1 MKHLIR
7 IVTHSIVAAT
17 GMLFFVNVFETP
29 WILAGYTLLTML
41 LVAFLSIL
49 RNKSEAFWFFLGCH
63 LILLLGGSFL
73 IGIASAYK
81 GYIAVWCFWIV
92 YSAILRLV
100 PKARN
105 LDEPSTLYIVLL
117 VVEYLII
124 SVLELGIVL
133 QYISLICAVLVF
145 LLYLLYGNLKSM
157 DEFIYLGGFS
167 SAIDEQGIR
176 KLNGR
181 VSLLYTGLLGV
192 LLALFGS
199 FRIDGWWNTVSG
211 YMRSFLR
218 FLINL
223 MPTPARPPVEETVEA
238 EEEMSNMLQQ
248 MPSEYELPAWR
259 QLAQEIFRGFIAFI
273 IITIIIIGIFYATMY
288 VYRRFYNKKNREEGD
303 KVIETLS
310 HDIRIKKQRKS
321 RFFEKFERNPAKRI
335 RRIYRKSLQRKEPK
349 NISVFWYMSPDEQ
362 VQFLRKQGMPEETI
376 CEIIALYEKAR
387 YSADSVTEE
396 EAERMRAII

>member
-7 IVTHSIVAAT
+7 IVTHLIVTAT
-17 GMLFFVNVFETP
+17 GMLFFVNVFESP
-29 WILAGYTLLTML
+29 SKLAGYTLLTML
-41 LVAFLSIL
+41 LATFLYIL
-49 RNKSEAFWFFLGCH
+49 RNKAEAFWVFLGCH
-63 LILLLGGSFL
+63 LALLFGGSFL
-73 IGIASAYK
+73 IGVASAYK
-81 GYIAVWCFWIV
+81 GYIAVWCFWVV

-105 LDEPSTLYIVLL
+105 LDEPGKPYIVVL

-124 SVLELGIVL
+124 SALELGTTL
-133 QYISLICAVLVF
+133 QYISLICTVFVF

-181 VSLLYTGLLGV
+181 VSLLYTGILGV
-192 LLALFGS
+192 LLAVFGS
-199 FRIDGWWNTVSG
+199 FRIDGLWNTVSG
-211 YMRSFLR
+211 WMRSFLR

-223 MPTPARPPVEETVEA
+223 MPTPERPPVEETVEA
-238 EEEMSNMLQQ
+238 EKEASNMLQQ
-248 MPSEYELPAWR
+248 IPSEHELPAWR
-259 QLAQEIFRGFIAFI
+259 QLMQEIFRGFIAFI
-273 IITIIIIGIFYATMY
+273 IITIIIVGIFYATMY

-310 HDIRIKKQRKS
+310 HDVRIKKERKS
-321 RFFEKFERNPAKRI
+321 RFFERFERNPAKRI
-335 RRIYRKSLQRKEPK
+335 RRIYRRGLQRKEPK
-349 NISVFWYMSPDEQ
+349 NISAFWYMSPDEQ

-376 CEIIALYEKAR
+376 SEIIALYEKAR